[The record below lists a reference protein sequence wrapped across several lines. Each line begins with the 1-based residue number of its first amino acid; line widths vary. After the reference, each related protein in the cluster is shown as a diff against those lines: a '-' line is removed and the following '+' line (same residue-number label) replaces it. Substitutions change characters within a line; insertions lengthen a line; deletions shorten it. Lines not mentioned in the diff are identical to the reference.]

1 MTKKNL
7 SKTAIA
13 IIVLIVAGVVFGSKY
28 LQPSGKMSLF
38 SVSQVEIEPEGG
50 TVIDDKLRG
59 CYWVVMLSVDE
70 IDALEGRVT
79 VIEEGQT
86 GEFNGKTVE
95 TRKSLEIGINPEQAF
110 FYRGVRQETTT
121 ITEDAY
127 KSVHNKV
134 TGQVWFDKSSHVAP
148 LMSNHYVW
156 DESFWKAETTFKVQ
170 AWLNDVLITP
180 YGGKV
185 MDTHA
190 GETEFTIDTS
200 YGQIAFRSLGG
211 LTGGWEEPDVGD
223 LLIWNENYVY
233 DWDQAYYAIEYDSG
247 GQQVNWKATDTK
259 VQKLVDHNNPYSVY
273 WFGAMRWSEKSTVIS
288 DNEVRRTPAGFREPK
303 TGEYVLWGL
312 NSADYGGWTSQ
323 DDTLNERRIPVKP
336 MIFPD
341 AKTTDEYSVTE
352 WLEYVKNIPNRGKL
366 GNVEDRVFRGY
377 DSWKL
382 DSVNDQVRVY
392 MPYNAYEVP
401 MVQILVPVELV
412 DTWVWKPA
420 VANLKVEEVGWVGA
434 TGNSIEIAAGAVRT
448 CWAKIRQDSTV
459 EAMGKV
465 VASSSVSHA
474 SVHPDFEKPTLAP
487 GDVTTLYFEVTN
499 LGVTTDTTGRVQF
512 SCRELLTNS
521 QTDFNNE
528 LTFTLKHAGA
538 GGNTILD
545 ITTVD
550 GETGLPVGGI
560 WVYLS
565 YGGNVLEKINDE
577 NGYTSFNLGSYTG
590 KVVVTTGET
599 QVYKKAIRSLDLK
612 SGTTNL
618 VIHLLKEDEQI
629 PWEYI
634 IIGGIIAVSAAV
646 AYAMTQRR
654 PRRRKRRS

>member
-211 LTGGWEEPDVGD
+211 LTGGWEEPDVGP

-233 DWDQAYYAIEYDSG
+233 DWDQAYYAIKYDSG
-247 GQQVNWKATDTK
+247 GQLVNWKTSNTK
-259 VQKLVDHNNPYSVY
+259 VQKLVNHNNPYSVY
-273 WFGAMRWSEKSTVIS
+273 WFGTMRWAEHTDLVP
-288 DNEVRRTPAGFREPK
+288 DDEVRRTPAGYKEPK
-303 TGEYVLWGL
+303 VGEYVLWCL
-312 NSADYGGWTSQ
+312 NSADYGGWISE
-323 DDTLNERRIPVKP
+323 DDTLNERRNPVKP
-336 MIFPD
+336 VVFPEQKD
-341 AKTTDEYSVTE
+341 TLPSGKRSFYSVTE
-352 WLEYVKNIPNRGKL
+352 WLENVKNIPNRGEL
-366 GNVEDRVFRGY
+366 GSESNSVFRGY
-377 DSWKL
+377 ESWVL
-382 DSVNDQVRVY
+382 DEVGKEVRVY
-392 MPYNAYEVP
+392 MPYNAYEIP
-401 MVQILVPVELV
+401 MVQILVPAELV
-412 DTWVWKPA
+412 DTWVWTPP
-420 VANLKVEEVGWVGA
+420 VANLKIESQGWLEGTGTA
-434 TGNSIEIAAGAVRT
+434 TEIADGVTRACWVKVRQ
-448 CWAKIRQDSTV
+448 ASTV
-459 EAMGKV
+459 ESTGKV
-465 VASSSVSHA
+465 AVSSSTPSA
-474 SVHPDFEKPTLAP
+474 SISPSYQKPTLAP
-487 GDVTTLYFEVTN
+487 GDEATLYFEVTN
-499 LGVTTDTTGRVQF
+499 LGVAFNENGRVQV
-512 SCRELLTNS
+512 SCKELLTGS
-521 QTDFNNE
+521 QTDFSNT
-528 LTFTLKHAGA
+528 LSFTLKTAGQQ
-538 GGNTILD
+538 GDTVLD
-545 ITTVD
+545 ITVVD
-550 GETGLPVGGI
+550 DETGLPVGGTQ
-560 WVYLS
+560 VHLS
-565 YGGNVLEKINDE
+565 YGGSIKQAITNEK
-577 NGYTSFNLGSYTG
+577 GYTSFNLGSYTG
-590 KVVVTTGET
+590 KVVITTKET
-599 QVYKKAIRSLDLK
+599 TDYRQAIRSLDLS
-612 SGTTNL
+612 SGTHNL
-618 VIHLLKEDEQI
+618 VIRLLKQEEDGI
-629 PWEYI
+629 PMEYI
-634 IIGGIIAVSAAV
+634 LAGLVVVVLLV
-646 AYAMTQRR
+646 AYYYYRR
-654 PRRRKRRS
+654 